1 MCGGLKTR
9 SPLAEK
15 TEPGTA
21 LDRPSS
27 RESGKA
33 VLGAFNR
40 LWHELE

>member
-1 MCGGLKTR
+1 MFGQQET
-9 SPLAEK
+9 SFPLAEK
-15 TEPGTA
+15 TEPGTV

-27 RESGKA
+27 RECGKA